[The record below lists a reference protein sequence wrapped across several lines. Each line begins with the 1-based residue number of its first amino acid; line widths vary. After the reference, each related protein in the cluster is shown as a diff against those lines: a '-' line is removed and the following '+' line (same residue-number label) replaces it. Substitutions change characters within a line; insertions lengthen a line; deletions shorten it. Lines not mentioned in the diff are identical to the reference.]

1 MFAHQ
6 KSTQKS
12 VNDSLLYPSAQVYDW
27 GTTLVVSPHP
37 NHEVLGC
44 GGAMALLRQMGFRVH
59 VLFVGDGGEHLS
71 LESLNDLSALVPGT
85 TAGEVCHL
93 IGKVGVSQDAAV
105 FLNLRENLIPKREQP
120 GFEEAVRLCINEM
133 EAFQPDTIL
142 LPFLDQGNRDVQA
155 TWQIVREAA
164 RQSFYPVRMIEYR
177 LWSWSKLDGA
187 MDQNDTSRKSW
198 RLDIKEV
205 IDLKISA
212 LDSHLQ
218 QQHLLP
224 WRNSDQEVLIQANP
238 WEMYLEYNSADI
250 NH

>member
-6 KSTQKS
+6 KSTRKS
-12 VNDSLLYPSAQVYDW
+12 VTDSLLYPSAQVYDW

-59 VLFVGDGGEHLS
+59 ILFVGDGS
-71 LESLNDLSALVPGT
+71 NDQSMEAL
-85 TAGEVCHL
+85 AGQPWEDETSSEEICNL

-105 FLNLRENLIPKREQP
+105 FLNLKENLIPQREQP
-120 GFEEAVRLCINEM
+120 GFEEAVRLCMNEL
-133 EAFQPDTIL
+133 EIFQPETIL
-142 LPFLDQGNRDVQA
+142 FPFLDQGDRDVQA
-155 TWQIVREAA
+155 TWQIIREAA
-164 RQSFYPVRMIEYR
+164 RQSFYPIRMIEYR
-177 LWSWSKLDGA
+177 LWSWSNLHGSEDR
-187 MDQNDTSRKSW
+187 TETHRKSW

-224 WRNSDQEVLIQANP
+224 WRNADQEMLVQQANP
-238 WEMYLEYNSADI
+238 WEVYLEYNSLDMR
-250 NH
+250 